1 MTNIETVV
9 VQEIQ
14 VEAVEQQFELSLAEL
29 DMVGGGSM
37 SIIA

>member
-1 MTNIETVV
+1 MTKIENVV
-9 VQEIQ
+9 VEEIQ
-14 VEAVEQQFELSLAEL
+14 VEAAEVQFELTLAEL

>member
-14 VEAVEQQFELSLAEL
+14 VETAEQQFELSLAEL